1 MEQNAL
7 RNFKDFLQLYN
18 HMSHNCFQSCVNNF
32 YSRDLASDE
41 ENCVDLCAKKHIK
54 VNHKIMGIFM
64 ELQPM
69 IISKRMEEMN
79 QAALQIEQA
88 AGEAQIQ
95 GQVVS
100 A

>member
-7 RNFKDFLQLYN
+7 RNFKDFLQVYN
-18 HMSHNCFQSCVNNF
+18 YMSNTCFQHCVNNF

-41 ENCVDLCAKKHIK
+41 ENCVDLCVRKHIN
-54 VNHKIMGIFM
+54 VNHRIMGVFV

-69 IISKRMEEMN
+69 IVNKRIEEMN
-79 QAALQIEQA
+79 QAQAALQLEQ
-88 AGEAQIQ
+88 QTQ
-95 GQVVS
+95 GQ

>member
-1 MEQNAL
+1 
-7 RNFKDFLQLYN
+7 
-18 HMSHNCFQSCVNNF
+18 MSHTCFQNCVNNF

-54 VNHKIMGIFM
+54 VNHKVMGVFM

-69 IISKRMEEMN
+69 IINKRMEEMN

-88 AGEAQIQ
+88 AAGALPQD
-95 GQVVS
+95 QVVS